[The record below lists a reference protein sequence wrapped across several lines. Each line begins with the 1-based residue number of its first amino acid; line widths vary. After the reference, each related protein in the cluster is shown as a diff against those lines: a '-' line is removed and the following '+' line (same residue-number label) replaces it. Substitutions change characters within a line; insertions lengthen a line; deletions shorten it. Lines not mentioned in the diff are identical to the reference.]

1 MNGKTFVMEFRS
13 KGLFLYPL
21 GMYFGNRN
29 FLQELRVSGR
39 VDCEYRLDL
48 TGTHGKGEQYE

>member
-1 MNGKTFVMEFRS
+1 MEFRS

-29 FLQELRVSGR
+29 FLQELRVRGR

-48 TGTHGKGEQYE
+48 TGAHGKGEQYE